1 LTVKIGKF
9 CAVADDVQFG
19 NNVTL
24 HGFANLYGCVIG
36 DECSVGPFVEIQ
48 SGVSIGNR
56 VRIQSHTFICSD
68 IVIEDDVFIGHNVS
82 FINDRYPS
90 VPRAREGSWKPEGS
104 RIGRGAS
111 VGTGAVILCGIHVGE
126 GAVIGAGGV
135 VTNDI
140 PPHTVV
146 AGVPAK
152 IIRTLDPEE
161 QWMNLQPP
169 KQP

>member
-1 LTVKIGKF
+1 MFNLGAMLLF
-9 CAVADDVQFG
+9 M
-19 NNVTL
+19 
-24 HGFANLYGCVIG
+24 GFANLYGCVIG
-36 DECSVGPFVEIQ
+36 DDCSVGPFVEIQ
-48 SGVSIGNR
+48 SGATIGNR
-56 VRIQSHTFICSD
+56 VRIQSHTFICSN

-90 VPRAREGSWKPEGS
+90 APRAREGSWGPEGS

-111 VGTGAVILCGIHVGE
+111 IGTGAVILCGVHVGE
-126 GAVIGAGGV
+126 GAVVGAGGV

-146 AGVPAK
+146 VGVPAK
-152 IIRTLDPEE
+152 TVRTLDPEE

-169 KQP
+169 KRS